1 MCWMLNDGRL
11 SSLTKTPSH
20 KQIFTKKTK
29 KKTKMIKHVLHKVAQ
44 HLKVTETII
53 NLNILQFIMLSDH
66 LAYLVSDCLLLDV
79 YFSIWLHCGSRVL
92 CLSLGSSA
100 PGFCYT
106 DCTSSWIIIPFVQC
120 VVPWPLYISSFIL
133 LLSQQNTTGTFT
145 CIAFGIQTPS
155 TSTLVRLQRYAN
167 AVSTSWT
174 ISLHCIAYNLIYLIG
189 QLSAHPM
196 LDVLQ

>member
-29 KKTKMIKHVLHKVAQ
+29 KKRKKIKHVLLKSAQ

-53 NLNILQFIMLSDH
+53 NLNNAIWPFSIFSLRL
-66 LAYLVSDCLLLDV
+66 CLLPDV
-79 YFSIWLHCGSRVL
+79 YCSIWLGCSSRVL

-100 PGFCYT
+100 PSFCYT
-106 DCTSSWIIIPFVQC
+106 DCTACWIIIPIVQC

-133 LLSQQNTTGTFT
+133 LYCPSK
-145 CIAFGIQTPS
+145 IQ
-155 TSTLVRLQRYAN
+155 LVHLDGLPLEYRHCLPLLLLGYSVVQMPFLPPGPN
-167 AVSTSWT
+167 
-174 ISLHCIAYNLIYLIG
+174 HCIA
-189 QLSAHPM
+189 
-196 LDVLQ
+196 